1 MSHRIKSSLAVLAIA
16 ATLLLVSSTAFAQD
30 QPAPK
35 WEIFAGYSWADA
47 NTKLNHVPFRN
58 YPAGLGASGTYDFNK
73 WVGITLDYGG
83 HFNSGTSGT
92 RIPSTY
98 NTLMVGPKLTF
109 RGEHFSPFL
118 EALGGWSR
126 LAPDHFTADNRFGFQ
141 GGAGIDMNLT
151 QHWALR
157 VIQADFMYSPHR
169 FGSGGTPGS
178 GVPKTIVRGTR
189 LQGGIVYLA
198 GGGQEVPVS
207 ASCSADPSEVWA
219 GEPVKATVTPHNFNP
234 SHTLNVDWT
243 TNGGKV
249 EGKGESVTINTTGV
263 AEGQSYSVSAH
274 VNDPH
279 DKKAVASCQTSF
291 STKKRLPPTI
301 TCNANPSSVEQGGS
315 ITIHSDASS
324 PQGGPVTVAVTSG
337 CGASGQ
343 GTDVAVD
350 TSNIQP
356 GSCNVTCTVTDD
368 HQLTA
373 NSTASFSVKEKPAPP
388 QPPPTLVLRSVYFA
402 TAQPTAKNP
411 NAGLVKSQQGTLT
424 GIASE
429 FQKYLAVKPDAK
441 LELEAHAD
449 PRGSEEYNLALTERR
464 AARVKSFLVGQGVP
478 GDSIDTRA
486 LGKQEQLS
494 ADNVKQSMEDDPSL
508 TAGEK
513 RRLQT
518 NMRTIVL
525 AANRRVD
532 MKVEAP
538 GVPSQL
544 SERRYPFSAADALS
558 LIGGREKPKVAPP
571 TRPKRGPARKG
582 TTKGGTKTGT
592 RKKKK

>member
-1 MSHRIKSSLAVLAIA
+1 MSHRIKRGIALLAVAACLLLAS
-16 ATLLLVSSTAFAQD
+16 ATLFAQD

-35 WEIFAGYSWADA
+35 WEIFAGYSWADP
-47 NTKLNHVPFRN
+47 NTKISGVPLRN
-58 YPAGLGASGTYDFNK
+58 YPVGVGLAGTYDFNK
-73 WVGITLDYGG
+73 WLGLTLDYGG
-83 HFNSGTSGT
+83 HFNNGTSGT
-92 RIPSTY
+92 RIPSTL
-98 NTLMVGPKLTF
+98 NTVMAGPKLTF
-109 RGEHFSPFL
+109 RGEHFSPFI
-118 EALGGWSR
+118 EALVGYSR
-126 LAPDHFTADNRFGFQ
+126 LAPDHFTGDNRFGFQ
-141 GGAGIDMNLT
+141 GGVGIDMNLT
-151 QHWALR
+151 KHWALR
-157 VIQADFMYSPHR
+157 LIQADFITAHHR
-169 FGSGGTPGS
+169 FGAGGIPGS
-178 GVPKTIVRGTR
+178 GVPKTILRGTR
-189 LQGGIVYLA
+189 LQGGVVWLV
-198 GGGQEVPVS
+198 GGEEEKPVS
-207 ASCSADPSEVWA
+207 ASCSVDASEVWA
-219 GEPVKATVTPHNFNP
+219 GAPVKATVTPQNFNP
-234 SHTLNVDWT
+234 NHTLNVDWT

-249 EGKGESVTINTTGV
+249 EGQGESVTINTTGA
-263 AEGQSYSVSAH
+263 AEGQSYNVSAH
-274 VNDPH
+274 VTDPH
-279 DKKAVASCQTSF
+279 DKKAAASCQTSF

-301 TCNANPSSVEQGGS
+301 TCNASPSSVVQGGS

-350 TSNIQP
+350 TSNVQP
-356 GSCNVTCTVTDD
+356 GSCSVTCTVTDD

-373 NSTASFSVKEKPAPP
+373 NSTTSFSVQPKPVV

-402 TAQPTAKNP
+402 TAQPTEKNP
-411 NAGLVKSQQGTLT
+411 NGGLVKSQQDTLT

-429 FQKYLAVKPDAK
+429 FQKYLAVKSDAK

-449 PRGSEEYNLALTERR
+449 PRGSDAYNQALTERR

-544 SERRYPFSAADALS
+544 SERRFPFSAADALS
-558 LIGGREKPKVAPP
+558 LIGGREKPKVAPKP
-571 TRPKRGPARKG
+571 RTRKGTARKG
-582 TTKGGTKTGT
+582 TKGGTR
-592 RKKKK
+592 RKK

>member
-1 MSHRIKSSLAVLAIA
+1 MSHRIKRGIALLAVAACLLLAS
-16 ATLLLVSSTAFAQD
+16 ATLFAQD

-35 WEIFAGYSWADA
+35 WEIFAGYSWADP
-47 NTKLNHVPFRN
+47 NTKISGVPLRN
-58 YPAGLGASGTYDFNK
+58 YPVGVGLAGTYDFNK
-73 WVGITLDYGG
+73 WLGLTLDYGG
-83 HFNSGTSGT
+83 HFNNGTSGT
-92 RIPSTY
+92 RIPSTL
-98 NTLMVGPKLTF
+98 NTVMAGPKLTF
-109 RGEHFSPFL
+109 RGEHFSPFI
-118 EALGGWSR
+118 EALVGYSR
-126 LAPDHFTADNRFGFQ
+126 LAPDHFTGDNRFGFQ
-141 GGAGIDMNLT
+141 GGVGIDMNLT
-151 QHWALR
+151 KHWALR
-157 VIQADFMYSPHR
+157 LIQADFITAHHR
-169 FGSGGTPGS
+169 FGAGGIPGS
-178 GVPKTIVRGTR
+178 GVPKTILRGTR
-189 LQGGIVYLA
+189 LQGGVVWLV
-198 GGGQEVPVS
+198 GGEEEKPVS
-207 ASCSADPSEVWA
+207 ASCSVDASEVWA
-219 GEPVKATVTPHNFNP
+219 GAPVKATVTPHNFNP
-234 SHTLNVDWT
+234 NHTLNIDWT

-249 EGKGESVTINTTGV
+249 EGKGESVTINTTGA
-263 AEGQSYSVSAH
+263 AEGQSYNVSAN
-274 VNDPH
+274 VTDPH
-279 DKKAVASCQTSF
+279 DKKAAASCQTSF

-301 TCNANPSSVEQGGS
+301 TCNASPSSVVQGGS

-350 TSNIQP
+350 TSNVQP
-356 GSCNVTCTVTDD
+356 GSCSVTCTVTDD

-373 NSTASFSVKEKPAPP
+373 NSTTSFSVQPKPVV

-402 TAQPTAKNP
+402 TAQPTEKNP
-411 NAGLVKSQQGTLT
+411 NGGLVKSQQDTLT

-429 FQKYLAVKPDAK
+429 FQKYLAVKSDAK

-449 PRGSEEYNLALTERR
+449 PRGSDAYNQALTERR

-544 SERRYPFSAADALS
+544 SERRFPFSAADALS
-558 LIGGREKPKVAPP
+558 LIGGREKPKVAPKP
-571 TRPKRGPARKG
+571 RTRKGTARKG
-582 TTKGGTKTGT
+582 TKGGTR
-592 RKKKK
+592 RKK

>member
-1 MSHRIKSSLAVLAIA
+1 MLHRIKRGIA
-16 ATLLLVSSTAFAQD
+16 LLSVAACLLLAGTTVFAQD

-35 WEIFAGYSWADA
+35 WEIFAGYSWADPNA
-47 NTKLNHVPFRN
+47 KISGVPLRN
-58 YPAGLGASGTYDFNK
+58 YPVGVGLAGTYDFNK
-73 WVGITLDYGG
+73 WLGLTLDYGG
-83 HFNSGTSGT
+83 HFNNGTSGT
-92 RIPSTY
+92 RIPSTL
-98 NTLMVGPKLTF
+98 NTVMAGPKLTF

-118 EALGGWSR
+118 EALVGYSR
-126 LAPDHFTADNRFGFQ
+126 LAPDHFTADNRFGFE
-141 GGAGIDMNLT
+141 GGVGIDMNLT
-151 QHWALR
+151 KHWALR
-157 VIQADFMYSPHR
+157 LIQADFITAHHR
-169 FGSGGTPGS
+169 FGAGGLPGS
-178 GVPKTIVRGTR
+178 GVPKTILRATR
-189 LQGGIVYLA
+189 LQGGVVWLV
-198 GGGQEVPVS
+198 GGEEEKPVS
-207 ASCSADPSEVWA
+207 ASCSVDTSEVWA
-219 GEPVKATVTPHNFNP
+219 GEPVKATVTPQNFNP
-234 SHTLNVDWT
+234 NHTLNVDWT

-249 EGKGESVTINTTGV
+249 EGTGQSVTINTTGA
-263 AEGQSYSVSAH
+263 AEGQSYNVSAH
-274 VNDPH
+274 VTDPH

-301 TCNANPSSVEQGGS
+301 TCNASPSSVVQGGS

-356 GSCNVTCTVTDD
+356 GSCSATCTATDD

-373 NSTASFSVKEKPAPP
+373 NSTTSFSVQPKPVV

-402 TAQPTAKNP
+402 TAQPTEKNP
-411 NAGLVKSQQGTLT
+411 TGGLVKSQQATLT

-429 FQKYLAVKPDAK
+429 FKKYLDVKSDAK

-449 PRGSEEYNLALTERR
+449 PRGSVDYNQALTERR
-464 AARVKSFLVGQGVP
+464 AARVKSFLVDQGVP

-513 RRLQT
+513 RRLQQ

-558 LIGGREKPKVAPP
+558 LIGGREKPKVAPR
-571 TRPKRGPARKG
+571 TGPKKGPAKKG
-582 TTKGGTKTGT
+582 TKGGTR
-592 RKKKK
+592 RKKK

>member
-1 MSHRIKSSLAVLAIA
+1 MSHRIKRSIALLAIA
-16 ATLLLVSSTAFAQD
+16 ATLLLVSITALAQD

-35 WEIFAGYSWADA
+35 WEIFAGYSWADP
-47 NTKLNHVPFRN
+47 NTKINHVPLRS
-58 YPAGLGASGTYDFNK
+58 YPAGLGASGTYDFSK

-92 RIPSTY
+92 RIPSTL
-98 NTLMVGPKLTF
+98 NTVMVGPKLTF
-109 RGEHFSPFL
+109 RGEHFSPFI
-118 EALGGWSR
+118 EVLGGYSR
-126 LAPDHFTADNRFGFQ
+126 LAPDHFTVDNRFGFM
-141 GGAGIDMNLT
+141 GGAGIDMNLSK
-151 QHWALR
+151 HWALR
-157 VIQADFMYSPHR
+157 VLQADFMYAPHR
-169 FGSGGTPGS
+169 FGTGAIPGS
-178 GVPKTIVRGTR
+178 GQPKTIVRGTR
-189 LQGGIVYLA
+189 LQGGIVYLV
-198 GGGQEVPVS
+198 GGEEAVPVS
-207 ASCSADPSEVWA
+207 ASCSVDPAEVWA

-249 EGKGESVTINTTGV
+249 EGKGESVTVNTTGV
-263 AEGQSYSVSAH
+263 AEGQSYNVSAQ
-274 VNDPH
+274 VTDPH
-279 DKKAVASCQTSF
+279 DKKAVASCQASF

-301 TCNANPSSVEQGGS
+301 TCNASPSSVVQGGS

-324 PQGGPVTVAVTSG
+324 PQGGPVSVAVTSS

-373 NSTASFSVKEKPAPP
+373 SSNTSFSVQPKPVV

-402 TAQPTAKNP
+402 TAQPTAANP
-411 NAGLVKSQQGTLT
+411 NGGLVKSQQATLT

-429 FQKYLAVKPDAK
+429 FNKYLAVKPDAK
-441 LELEAHAD
+441 MELEAHAD
-449 PRGSEEYNLALTERR
+449 PRGTDAYNQALTERR
-464 AARVKSFLVGQGVP
+464 AARVKSFLVEQGVP
-478 GDSIDTRA
+478 GDSIETRA

-494 ADNVKQSMEDDPSL
+494 AENVKQSMEDDPSL
-508 TAGEK
+508 TPGEK
-513 RRLQT
+513 RRLQQ
-518 NMRTIVL
+518 NMHTIVL

-544 SERRYPFSAADALS
+544 SERRFPFSAADALS
-558 LIGGREKPKVAPP
+558 LIGGREKPKPAPRTTP
-571 TRPKRGPARKG
+571 RRGTAKKG
-582 TTKGGTKTGT
+582 TKGG
-592 RKKKK
+592 RKKK

>member
-1 MSHRIKSSLAVLAIA
+1 MSHRMKSSLAVLAIA
-16 ATLLLVSSTAFAQD
+16 AILLLVSTTACAQD

-35 WEIFAGYSWADA
+35 WEIFAGYSWADP

-58 YPAGLGASGTYDFNK
+58 YPAGLGAAGTYDFNK
-73 WVGITLDYGG
+73 WLGLTLDYGG

-92 RIPSTY
+92 RIPSTL
-98 NTLMVGPKLTF
+98 NTLMIGPKLTF
-109 RGEHFSPFL
+109 RGEHFSPFV

-157 VIQADFMYSPHR
+157 IIQADFMYAPHR

-189 LQGGIVYLA
+189 LQGGIVYMA
-198 GGGQEVPVS
+198 GGGEQAPVS
-207 ASCSADPSEVWA
+207 ASCSVDTSEVWA

-234 SHTLNVDWT
+234 KHTVDVDWT

-263 AEGQSYSVSAH
+263 AEGQSYNVSAH
-274 VNDPH
+274 VTDPH

-301 TCNANPSSVEQGGS
+301 TCNASPSSVEQGGS
-315 ITIHSDASS
+315 ITIHSEASS

-373 NSTASFSVKEKPAPP
+373 NSTTSFSVREKPVV

-411 NAGLVKSQQGTLT
+411 NAGLVKSQQDTLT

-429 FQKYLAVKPDAK
+429 FKKYLAVKPDAK

-449 PRGSEEYNLALTERR
+449 PRGSDEYNQALTERR
-464 AARVKSFLVGQGVP
+464 AARVKSFLVDQGGVP

-494 ADNVKQSMEDDPSL
+494 ADNVKQSMEDDTSL

-513 RRLQT
+513 RRLQQ

-558 LIGGREKPKVAPP
+558 LIGGREKPKVAPRTG
-571 TRPKRGPARKG
+571 TRKGPARKG
-582 TTKGGTKTGT
+582 TKSGTR